1 VRNRP
6 PKLPVSRLTDSLL
19 ASSWSVAVDPARR
32 DGRIL
37 QTVTEPGQTSRTV
50 PLPERLDPTLAR
62 ALRAVGIDALYSHQ
76 AEAFDAA
83 KGQNNARFDDAGGSR
98 GETPDSHA
106 PPDAGVVITTATA
119 SGKSLAFNL
128 PVLDSIA
135 RDPKCRALYLYP
147 TKALAQDQARSL
159 SALAPPNLRHAIY
172 DGDTP
177 KEERPAVRRRSNLIL
192 SNPDMLHIGIL
203 PHHRSWGDFFANLE
217 WVVIDEAHTY
227 RGVFGS
233 NVANVLRRLR
243 RIAAAY
249 GSEPRFM
256 LATATI
262 ANPAELAERLVGS
275 PLKLVDQ
282 DGAPRSKR
290 EIDVWNPPLIN
301 PATGARRSSLAEA
314 ADLFADLILHDVR
327 TICFLKSRRGIE
339 LIRKFAAER
348 LTAKGRPELAKRIAP
363 YRAGYTP
370 AQRRKI
376 EADLVSGKLLGVV
389 STSALELGI
398 DIGELEAAICVTFPG
413 TVATLKQMWGRAG
426 RRKNGLAVY
435 IAGPDGL
442 DQYFCRHPEEFLKR
456 PVEAAILDH
465 RSPEISAQHMLAAAF
480 EMPLAADDERWFGD
494 GFDAATT
501 AMVTKGELRRA
512 GTGLVPKRPGF
523 VASGIP
529 LRSSS
534 AANVVVIDRAS
545 GEVIGTVESGRAFT
559 TVHPGAVYM
568 HLGKSWEVEQL
579 DLHQGQAIVKAFDD
593 EWYTRPKTDTEI
605 FIDSVSRTRRIAGVE
620 LNFGE
625 ISVTDR
631 VTGYQ
636 RILTA
641 DQEAIDLIDLELPD
655 QEFRTRGLFYTVP
668 DELTGD
674 LPLNHLLG
682 ALHATEHLQIAVL
695 PLIAMCDRWD
705 IGGLSTNI
713 HAQTGG
719 PTIFVY
725 DGHPGGIGITRRGFD
740 CFDELVR
747 DARGLVSE
755 CPCEAGC
762 PSCVQSPKCGNLND
776 HLFKQGAIDLLDSM
790 AEGLPP
796 DHRRVPQR
804 VAPEGGSGP

>member
-1 VRNRP
+1 M
-6 PKLPVSRLTDSLL
+6 
-19 ASSWSVAVDPARR
+19 AIDPARR

-37 QTVTEPGQTSRTV
+37 ETVNEAGREAETEPLPSGLEPALKKALEIRGFTS
-50 PLPERLDPTLAR
+50 
-62 ALRAVGIDALYSHQ
+62 LYSHQ
-76 AEAFDAA
+76 AEAFRLATLD
-83 KGQNNARFDDAGGSR
+83 RSEAGS
-98 GETPDSHA
+98 E
-106 PPDAGVVITTATA
+106 AGAVITTSTA

-128 PVLDSIA
+128 PVLNSIA
-135 RDPKCRALYLYP
+135 RDGKCRALYLYP

-159 SALAPPNLRHAIY
+159 SALDPPNLRHAIY

-177 KEERPAVRRRSNLIL
+177 KDERAAIRRKSNLVL

-203 PHHRSWGDFFANLE
+203 PHHRSWGNFFANLE

-233 NVANVLRRLR
+233 NVANVIRRLR

-249 GSEPRFM
+249 GSAPRFM

-262 ANPAELAERLVGS
+262 ANPEELAERLVGS
-275 PLKLVDQ
+275 PLRLVSR
-282 DGAPRSKR
+282 DGAPRSRR
-290 EIDVWNPPLIN
+290 EIDVWNPPLVN
-301 PATGARRSSLAEA
+301 AATGARRSSLAEA
-314 ADLFADLILHDVR
+314 ADLFADLIAHEVR

-348 LTAKGRPELAKRIAP
+348 LVAKGKPDLAGRIAP

-370 AQRRKI
+370 AQRRGI
-376 EADLVSGKLLGVV
+376 ESDLVSGELLGVV

-398 DIGELEAAICVTFPG
+398 DIGELDAAICVTFPG
-413 TVATLKQMWGRAG
+413 TVATLRQMWGRAG
-426 RRKNGLAVY
+426 RRRPGLAVY

-442 DQYFCRHPEEFLKR
+442 DQYFCRHPAEFLER

-465 RSPEISAQHMLAAAF
+465 RSPEIAAQHMLAAAF
-480 EMPLAADDERWFGD
+480 ELPITNEDERWFGD
-494 GFDAATT
+494 QLEPSTT
-501 AMVTKGELRRA
+501 AMLNRGELRRA
-512 GTGLVPKRPGF
+512 GKGLVPRRPGF

-534 AANVVVIDRAS
+534 AENVAVIDRDS

-559 TVHPGAVYM
+559 TIHPGAVYM
-568 HLGKSWEVEQL
+568 HFGASYEVEQL
-579 DLHQGQAIVKAFDD
+579 NLFDGQAIVRPFDD
-593 EWYTRPKTDTEI
+593 KWYTRPKTDTEI
-605 FIDSVSRTRRIAGVE
+605 FIDKVGTRREVAGVE
-620 LNFGE
+620 LCFGDV
-625 ISVTDR
+625 SVTDR

-655 QEFRTRGLFYTVP
+655 QEFRTKALWYTVP
-668 DELTGD
+668 RELTGD
-674 LPLNHLLG
+674 LPLNTLLG

-713 HAQTGG
+713 HSQTGE
-719 PTIFVY
+719 PTIFIY

-740 CFDELVR
+740 CFERLTA
-747 DARGLVSE
+747 DAHGLVDE
-755 CPCEAGC
+755 CPCESGC
-762 PSCVQSPKCGNLND
+762 PSCIQSPKCGNLND
-776 HLFKQGAIDLLDSM
+776 HLFKEGAIGLLAGM
-790 AEGLPP
+790 LGNLPP
-796 DHRRVPQR
+796 QTPS
-804 VAPEGGSGP
+804 GGAVGSRNG

>member
-1 VRNRP
+1 
-6 PKLPVSRLTDSLL
+6 LADSLL
-19 ASSWSVAVDPARR
+19 SSSWSVAIDPARR

-37 QTVTEPGQTSRTV
+37 ETVNEAGREAETEPLPSGLEPALKKALEIRGFTS
-50 PLPERLDPTLAR
+50 
-62 ALRAVGIDALYSHQ
+62 LYSHQ
-76 AEAFDAA
+76 AEAFRLATLD
-83 KGQNNARFDDAGGSR
+83 RSEAGS
-98 GETPDSHA
+98 E
-106 PPDAGVVITTATA
+106 AGAVITTSTA

-128 PVLDSIA
+128 PVLNSIA
-135 RDPKCRALYLYP
+135 RDGKCRALYLYP

-159 SALAPPNLRHAIY
+159 SALDPPNLRHAIY

-177 KEERPAVRRRSNLIL
+177 KDERAAIRRKSNLVL

-203 PHHRSWGDFFANLE
+203 PHHRSWGNFFANLE

-233 NVANVLRRLR
+233 NVANVIRRLR

-249 GSEPRFM
+249 GSAPRFM

-262 ANPAELAERLVGS
+262 ANPEELAERLVGS
-275 PLKLVDQ
+275 PLRLVSR
-282 DGAPRSKR
+282 DGAPRSRR
-290 EIDVWNPPLIN
+290 EIDVWNPPLVN
-301 PATGARRSSLAEA
+301 AATGARRSSLAEA
-314 ADLFADLILHDVR
+314 ADLFADLIAHEVR

-348 LTAKGRPELAKRIAP
+348 LVAKGKPDLAGRIAP

-370 AQRRKI
+370 AQRRGI
-376 EADLVSGKLLGVV
+376 ESDLVSGELLGVV

-398 DIGELEAAICVTFPG
+398 DIGELDAAICVTFPG
-413 TVATLKQMWGRAG
+413 TVATLRQMWGRAG
-426 RRKNGLAVY
+426 RRRPGLAVY

-442 DQYFCRHPEEFLKR
+442 DQYFCRHPAEFLER

-465 RSPEISAQHMLAAAF
+465 RSPEIAAQHMLAAAF
-480 EMPLAADDERWFGD
+480 ELPITNEDERWFGD
-494 GFDAATT
+494 QLEPSTT
-501 AMVTKGELRRA
+501 AMLNRGELRRA
-512 GTGLVPKRPGF
+512 GKGLVPRRPGF

-534 AANVVVIDRAS
+534 AENVAVIDRDS

-559 TVHPGAVYM
+559 TIHPGAVYM
-568 HLGKSWEVEQL
+568 HFGASYEVEQL
-579 DLHQGQAIVKAFDD
+579 NLFDGQAIVRPFDD
-593 EWYTRPKTDTEI
+593 KWYTRPKTDTEI
-605 FIDSVSRTRRIAGVE
+605 FIDKVGTRREVAGVE
-620 LNFGE
+620 LCFGDV
-625 ISVTDR
+625 SVTDR

-655 QEFRTRGLFYTVP
+655 QEFRTKALWYTVP
-668 DELTGD
+668 RELTGD
-674 LPLNHLLG
+674 LPLNTLLG

-713 HAQTGG
+713 HSQTGE
-719 PTIFVY
+719 PTIFIY

-740 CFDELVR
+740 CFERLTA
-747 DARGLVSE
+747 DAHGLVDE
-755 CPCEAGC
+755 CPCESGC
-762 PSCVQSPKCGNLND
+762 PSCIQSPKCGNLND
-776 HLFKQGAIDLLDSM
+776 HLFKEGAIGLLAGM
-790 AEGLPP
+790 LGNLPP
-796 DHRRVPQR
+796 QTPS
-804 VAPEGGSGP
+804 GGAVGSRNG

>member
-1 VRNRP
+1 M
-6 PKLPVSRLTDSLL
+6 SL
-19 ASSWSVAVDPARR
+19 
-32 DGRIL
+32 
-37 QTVTEPGQTSRTV
+37 PGQVGTTV
-50 PLPERLDPTLAR
+50 PLPAGLDPELKATLESRGLAS
-62 ALRAVGIDALYSHQ
+62 LYRHQ
-76 AEAFDAA
+76 AEAFRAA
-83 KGQNNARFDDAGGSR
+83 TADCPGPGS
-98 GETPDSHA
+98 GSSE
-106 PPDAGVVITTATA
+106 DAGVLITTSTS

-135 RDPKCRALYLYP
+135 RDDKCRALYLYP

-159 SALAPPNLRHAIY
+159 SALNPPNLRHAIY

-177 KEERPAVRRRSNLIL
+177 KEERPAIRRRSNLVL

-203 PHHRSWGDFFANLE
+203 PHHRSWGDFFANLR

-233 NVANVLRRLR
+233 NVANVIRRLR
-243 RIAAAY
+243 RIAAAC
-249 GSEPRFM
+249 GSSPRFL

-262 ANPAELAERLVGS
+262 ANPAELAERLVGD
-275 PLKLVDQ
+275 PLTLIDR
-282 DGAPRSKR
+282 DGAPHSRR
-290 EIDVWNPPLIN
+290 EINVWNPPLVN

-314 ADLFADLILHDVR
+314 ADLFAELIAQDVR

-348 LTAKGRPELAKRIAP
+348 LEAKGKPELAGRIAP

-376 EADLVSGKLLGVV
+376 EADLVSGELLGVV

-398 DIGELEAAICVTFPG
+398 DIGELDAAICVTFPG
-413 TVATLKQMWGRAG
+413 TVATLRQMWGRAG
-426 RRKNGLAVY
+426 RRKPGLAVY
-435 IAGPDGL
+435 VAGPDGL
-442 DQYFCRHPEEFLKR
+442 DQYFCRHPAEFLER

-465 RSPEISAQHMLAAAF
+465 RSPEIAGQHMLAAAF
-480 EMPLAADDERWFGD
+480 EMPITTEDERWFGRD
-494 GFDAATT
+494 LQQATSH
-501 AMVTKGELRRA
+501 MLSRGELRSA
-512 GTGLVPKRPGF
+512 GTGLVPRRPGF
-523 VASGIP
+523 VASAIP

-534 AANVVVIDRAS
+534 ASNVAVIDRTS

-568 HLGKSWEVEQL
+568 HLGSSWEVEQL
-579 DLHQGQAIVKAFDD
+579 NLGDGQAIVRPFDD

-605 FIDSVSRTRRIAGVE
+605 FIDRVEEQGEAAGVE

-625 ISVTDR
+625 VSVTDR

-641 DQEAIDLIDLELPD
+641 DQEAIDLVDLELPD
-655 QEFRTRGLFYTVP
+655 QEFRTRALWYTVP
-668 DELTGD
+668 PDLSGD
-674 LPLNHLLG
+674 LPLNMLLG

-705 IGGLSTNI
+705 IGGLSTNV
-713 HAQTGG
+713 HAQTGE
-719 PTIFVY
+719 PTIFIY
-725 DGHPGGIGITRRGFD
+725 DGHPGGIGIARRGFE
-740 CFDELVR
+740 CFDHLTA
-747 DARGLVSE
+747 DAHGLVAE
-755 CPCEAGC
+755 CPCEHGC

-776 HLFKQGAIDLLDSM
+776 HLFKQGAIDLLGGM
-790 AEGLPP
+790 LAKLPP
-796 DHRRVPQR
+796 RGPSERT
-804 VAPEGGSGP
+804 GSAGNG

>member
-1 VRNRP
+1 
-6 PKLPVSRLTDSLL
+6 LADSLL
-19 ASSWSVAVDPARR
+19 SSSWSVAIDPARR

-37 QTVTEPGQTSRTV
+37 ETVNEAGREAESE
-50 PLPERLDPTLAR
+50 PLPSGLEP
-62 ALRAVGIDALYSHQ
+62 ALKKALEIRGFTSLYSHQ
-76 AEAFDAA
+76 AEAFRLATLD
-83 KGQNNARFDDAGGSR
+83 RSEAGS
-98 GETPDSHA
+98 E
-106 PPDAGVVITTATA
+106 AGAVITTSTA

-128 PVLDSIA
+128 PVLNSIA
-135 RDPKCRALYLYP
+135 RDGKCRALYLYP

-159 SALAPPNLRHAIY
+159 SALDPPNLRHAIY

-177 KEERPAVRRRSNLIL
+177 KDERAAIRRKSNLVL

-203 PHHRSWGDFFANLE
+203 PHHRSWGNFFANLE

-233 NVANVLRRLR
+233 NVANVIRRLR

-249 GSEPRFM
+249 GSAPRFM

-262 ANPAELAERLVGS
+262 ANPEELAERLVGS
-275 PLKLVDQ
+275 PLRLVSR
-282 DGAPRSKR
+282 DGAPRSRR
-290 EIDVWNPPLIN
+290 EINVWNPPLVN
-301 PATGARRSSLAEA
+301 AATGARRSSLAEA
-314 ADLFADLILHDVR
+314 ADLFADLIAQEVR

-348 LTAKGRPELAKRIAP
+348 LVAKGKPDLAGRIAP

-370 AQRRKI
+370 AQRRGI
-376 EADLVSGKLLGVV
+376 ESDLVSGELLGVV

-398 DIGELEAAICVTFPG
+398 DIGELDAAICVTFPG
-413 TVATLKQMWGRAG
+413 TVATLRQMWGRAG
-426 RRKNGLAVY
+426 RRRPGLAVY

-442 DQYFCRHPEEFLKR
+442 DQYFCRHPAEFLER

-465 RSPEISAQHMLAAAF
+465 RSPEIAAQHMLAAAF
-480 EMPLAADDERWFGD
+480 ELPITNEDERWFGD
-494 GFDAATT
+494 QLEPSTT
-501 AMVTKGELRRA
+501 AMLNRGELRRA
-512 GTGLVPKRPGF
+512 GKGLVPRRPGF

-534 AANVVVIDRAS
+534 AENVAVIDRDS

-559 TVHPGAVYM
+559 TIHPGAVYM
-568 HLGKSWEVEQL
+568 HFGASYEVEQL
-579 DLHQGQAIVKAFDD
+579 NLFDGQAIVRPFDD
-593 EWYTRPKTDTEI
+593 KWYTRPKTDTEI
-605 FIDSVSRTRRIAGVE
+605 FIDKVGARREVAGVE
-620 LNFGE
+620 LCFGDV
-625 ISVTDR
+625 SVTDR

-655 QEFRTRGLFYTVP
+655 QEFRTKALWYTVP
-668 DELTGD
+668 RELTGD
-674 LPLNHLLG
+674 LPLNTLLG

-713 HAQTGG
+713 HSQTGE
-719 PTIFVY
+719 PTIFIY

-740 CFDELVR
+740 CFERLTA
-747 DARGLVSE
+747 DAHGLVDE
-755 CPCEAGC
+755 CPCESGC
-762 PSCVQSPKCGNLND
+762 PSCIQSPKCGNLND
-776 HLFKQGAIDLLDSM
+776 HLFKEGAIGLLAGM
-790 AEGLPP
+790 LGNLPP
-796 DHRRVPQR
+796 QTPS
-804 VAPEGGSGP
+804 GGAVGSRNG

>member
-1 VRNRP
+1 M
-6 PKLPVSRLTDSLL
+6 KSPVKRLADSLL
-19 ASSWSVAVDPARR
+19 ATPWSVALDPARR

-37 QTVTEPGQTSRTV
+37 QTVNETGRAGESVQ
-50 PLPERLDPTLAR
+50 LPEQIEPALAK
-62 ALRAVGIDALYSHQ
+62 ALKTAGIESLYSHQ
-76 AEAFDAA
+76 AEAFAA
-83 KGQNNARFDDAGGSR
+83 ARDG
-98 GETPDSHA
+98 
-106 PPDAGVVITTATA
+106 GVVVTTATA

-135 RDPKCRALYLYP
+135 RDEKCRALYLYP
-147 TKALAQDQARSL
+147 TKALAQDQARAL
-159 SALAPPNLRHAIY
+159 SALDPPNLRYAIY

-177 KEERPAVRRRSNLIL
+177 RDERPAIRRRSNLVL

-203 PHHRSWGDFFANLE
+203 PHHRSWGDFFANLR

-233 NVANVLRRLR
+233 NVANVIRRLR

-249 GSEPRFM
+249 GSEPRFI

-262 ANPAELAERLVGS
+262 ANPGELAERLVGS
-275 PLKLVDQ
+275 PLQLVDQ

-290 EIDVWNPPLIN
+290 EIDVWNPPLVN

-314 ADLFADLILHDVR
+314 ADLFADLIAQEVR

-348 LTAKGRPELAKRIAP
+348 LTAKGRPELARRVAP

-376 EADLVSGKLLGVV
+376 ESDLVSGELLGVV

-398 DIGELEAAICVTFPG
+398 DIGELDAAICVTFPG

-426 RRKNGLAVY
+426 RRRDGLAVY
-435 IAGPDGL
+435 IAGQDGL
-442 DQYFCRHPEEFLKR
+442 DQYFCRHPEEFLER

-465 RSPEISAQHMLAAAF
+465 RSPEIAAQHMVAAAF
-480 EMPLAADDERWFGD
+480 ELPLSPEDERWFGD
-494 GFDAATT
+494 GFGAAAKALTSS
-501 AMVTKGELRRA
+501 GELRSA
-512 GTGLVPKRPGF
+512 GGGLVPKRPGF
-523 VASGIP
+523 AAAAIP

-534 AANVVVIDRAS
+534 AENVAVIDRES
-545 GEVIGTVESGRAFT
+545 GEVIGTVEFGRAFT

-568 HLGKSWEVEQL
+568 HLGRSWEVEQL
-579 DLHQGQAIVKAFDD
+579 DLHQGQAIVRAFDD

-605 FIDSVSRTRRIAGVE
+605 FIDAVSRTREVAGVE
-620 LNFGE
+620 LSFGE
-625 ISVTDR
+625 VSVTDR

-668 DELTGD
+668 DGLTGH

-705 IGGLSTNI
+705 IGGLSTNV
-713 HAQTGG
+713 HAQTGR
-719 PTIFVY
+719 PTIFIY

-740 CFDELVR
+740 CFEHLVR
-747 DARGLVSE
+747 DAGGLVGE

-776 HLFKQGAIDLLDSM
+776 HLYKQGAIDLLEAMGAGTS
-790 AEGLPP
+790 
-796 DHRRVPQR
+796 QSN
-804 VAPEGGSGP
+804 APEGDARP